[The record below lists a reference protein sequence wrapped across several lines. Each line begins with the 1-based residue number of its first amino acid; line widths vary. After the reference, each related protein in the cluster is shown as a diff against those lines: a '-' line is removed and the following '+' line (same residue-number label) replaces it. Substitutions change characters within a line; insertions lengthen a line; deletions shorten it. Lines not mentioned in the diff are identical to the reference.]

1 MASIRQHGNG
11 WQSRVRRKGLPDLSK
26 CFNTKNEAERWARA
40 VEVAIDRGIY
50 LDPSEASKTTL
61 HDLISRY
68 VAEILPTK
76 KGYADDL
83 YRLRAIQ
90 RKAIAKTTLARLS
103 AVDIA
108 RYRDERLGQVA
119 PNTVI
124 RELAYL
130 SSVINHARREWGIN
144 INNPVQTVRKPP
156 MPRGRDRLI
165 TEAEETVLLKE
176 LEANGRRNL
185 WMRPLV
191 SLALE
196 TAMRRGELL
205 SLNWADINFQN
216 RTATLWE
223 TKNGEKR
230 IVPLSSKAL
239 MVLANMPKSLCG
251 AVFPLNAAAQEKAFR
266 EAVRRAGIDDLRFH
280 DLRHSAITRMAKK
293 LPNVIELASVS
304 GHKSLRM
311 LQRYYHPDPLEL
323 AMKLG

>member
-323 AMKLG
+323 ATKLG

>member
-40 VEVAIDRGIY
+40 VQVAIDRGIY

-130 SSVINHARREWGIN
+130 SSVINHARREWGIS